1 MGAAVSALNNVG
13 YSTQKNVVI
22 KSWSLS
28 ACCPRF
34 RVPSPRHPESR
45 NAQHPKKP
53 QRLHPLS
60 VPHLTTQTRP
70 PPRHAGLLYYS
81 IIAVMFAYIVGFTL
95 VAKKGYQAT
104 VPAVGSV
111 ALKVKGIASRPSPPG
126 SLEPPELWDASDLTV
141 YDSTGVFVATNIMR
155 TEQAR
160 GVCPGT
166 HEDEACALPGSG
178 HETEASPAT
187 ECREGVFSRSGEQT
201 GRCVPAPSAG
211 AGDATRTRGACEVR
225 GWCPGEPDAAN
236 ASAPLE
242 NVGNFTVFLR
252 TDVRFPGMRDKF
264 GRTFDVTN
272 ANGTEPTPGW
282 NLFTLDEILKMGGT
296 RYEDVKDAGA
306 DLQMNIYYDCDLD
319 SALEACTPRMPF
331 EVMRI
336 DTADSALS
344 HGYNARWLSAAKQ
357 AGGPGPAFPKHA
369 DTRAL
374 VKASG
379 PRIRVSIT
387 GVGRRFDLGQLTTVV
402 GAGVALMGI
411 ATAAV
416 DVLLLY
422 VLPKRAR
429 YFGLKYEVYG
439 ANDENLV
446 CGAEEA
452 ARETREEG
460 EEPLLR
466 GA

>member
-1 MGAAVSALNNVG
+1 MRVARVSA
-13 YSTQKNVVI
+13 
-22 KSWSLS
+22 SL
-28 ACCPRF
+28 
-34 RVPSPRHPESR
+34 RHAAAESR
-45 NAQHPKKP
+45 TRNTHAFFAHF
-53 QRLHPLS
+53 
-60 VPHLTTQTRP
+60 VPARSLRSSPVPRLTTPTRS

-81 IIAVMFAYIVGFTL
+81 ILAVVFAYVVGFTL

-104 VPAVGSV
+104 VPAVGSI

-126 SLEPPELWDASDLTV
+126 SNAPPELWDASDLTV
-141 YDSTGVFVATNIMR
+141 YDATSVFVATNIMR

-166 HEDEACALPGSG
+166 HEDEACALPSG
-178 HETEASPAT
+178 RHEGEAST
-187 ECREGVFSRSGEQT
+187 ECREGAVSRSGAQT
-201 GRCVPAPSAG
+201 GRCVPASFSL
-211 AGDATRTRGACEVR
+211 GDEEMTRGACEVR
-225 GWCPGEPDAAN
+225 GWCPGEPDADAL
-236 ASAPLE
+236 APLE

-272 ANGTEPTPGW
+272 ANGTEPTLGW
-282 NLFTLDEILKMGGT
+282 NLFTLDEILTMGGVS
-296 RYEDVKDAGA
+296 YEDVKATGA

-319 SALEACTPRMPF
+319 NALEACVPRMPF

-336 DTADSALS
+336 DTADSSLS
-344 HGYNARWLSAAKQ
+344 HGYNARWLSAVK
-357 AGGPGPAFPKHA
+357 GDGPKASKGTKFDENA

-387 GVGRRFDLGQLTTVV
+387 GVGRRFDLEQLTTVV

-411 ATAAV
+411 ATAVV

-422 VLPKRAR
+422 VLPKRAK
-429 YFGLKYEVYG
+429 YFGLKYQTYG
-439 ANDENLV
+439 ANDEDLS
-446 CGAEEA
+446 CGGGEA
-452 ARETREEG
+452 AMAESREDA
-460 EEPLLR
+460 EEPLL
-466 GA
+466 AA

>member
-1 MGAAVSALNNVG
+1 MSALNNVG

-126 SLEPPELWDASDLTV
+126 SLEQPELWDASDLTV

-452 ARETREEG
+452 AHTETPGEEG

>member
-1 MGAAVSALNNVG
+1 MLPAFPRPFATPPRVS
-13 YSTQKNVVI
+13 
-22 KSWSLS
+22 
-28 ACCPRF
+28 
-34 RVPSPRHPESR
+34 

-70 PPRHAGLLYYS
+70 LPRHAGLLYYS
-81 IIAVMFAYIVGFTL
+81 IIAVMFAYVVGFTL

-211 AGDATRTRGACEVR
+211 AGDAMTRRRGACEVR
-225 GWCPGEPDAAN
+225 GWCPGEPDADD

-282 NLFTLDEILKMGGT
+282 NLFTLDEILRMGGT

-306 DLQMNIYYDCDLD
+306 DVQMNIYYDCDLD

-357 AGGPGPAFPKHA
+357 AGGPAFPKHA

-429 YFGLKYEVYG
+429 YFGLKYQVYG
-439 ANDENLV
+439 ANDEDLV

>member
-1 MGAAVSALNNVG
+1 MSALNNVG

-452 ARETREEG
+452 AHTETREEG

>member
-1 MGAAVSALNNVG
+1 MGAVVSALNNVG
-13 YSTQKNVVI
+13 YSTQKSVVI
-22 KSWSLS
+22 KSWTLS
-28 ACCPRF
+28 ACRPRF
-34 RVPSPRHPESR
+34 PSTADEMRKRNTQPRASFASLGPSVSPPLLVP
-45 NAQHPKKP
+45 A
-53 QRLHPLS
+53 
-60 VPHLTTQTRP
+60 
-70 PPRHAGLLYYS
+70 RHAGLLYYS
-81 IIAVMFAYIVGFTL
+81 ILAVVFAYVVGFTL

-126 SLEPPELWDASDLTV
+126 SNALPELWDASDLTV
-141 YDSTGVFVATNIMR
+141 YDATSVFVATNIMR

-166 HEDEACALPGSG
+166 HEDEACALPSG
-178 HETEASPAT
+178 ASGNRAEEAAT
-187 ECREGVFSRSGEQT
+187 ECREGVVSRSGVQT
-201 GRCVPAPSAG
+201 GRCVPASLSAG
-211 AGDATRTRGACEVR
+211 AGACEVR
-225 GWCPGEPDAAN
+225 GWCPGEPDADD

-282 NLFTLDEILKMGGT
+282 NLFTLDEILRMGGV

-306 DLQMNIYYDCDLD
+306 DVQMNIYYDCDLD

-344 HGYNARWLSAAKQ
+344 HGYNARWLSAAKE
-357 AGGPGPAFPKHA
+357 AGGPAFPKRA

-429 YFGLKYEVYG
+429 YFGLKYQVYG
-439 ANDENLV
+439 ANDEDLV

>member
-1 MGAAVSALNNVG
+1 MSALNNVG

-53 QRLHPLS
+53 QRLHLS
-60 VPHLTTQTRP
+60 VPQLTTQTRP
-70 PPRHAGLLYYS
+70 PSRHAGLLYYS
-81 IIAVMFAYIVGFTL
+81 IIAVMFAYVVGFTL

-126 SLEPPELWDASDLTV
+126 SLEPPELWDASDLVV

-166 HEDEACALPGSG
+166 HEDEACALPGSVA
-178 HETEASPAT
+178 ET
-187 ECREGVFSRSGEQT
+187 ECREGVVSRSGEQT

-211 AGDATRTRGACEVR
+211 AGDAMTRRRGACEVR
-225 GWCPGEPDAAN
+225 GWCPGEPDADD

-282 NLFTLDEILKMGGT
+282 NLFTLDEILRMGGV

-306 DLQMNIYYDCDLD
+306 DVQMNIYYDCDLD

-344 HGYNARWLSAAKQ
+344 HGYNARWLSAAKE
-357 AGGPGPAFPKHA
+357 AGGPAFPKRA

-429 YFGLKYEVYG
+429 YFGLKYQVYG
-439 ANDENLV
+439 ANDEDLV

>member
-1 MGAAVSALNNVG
+1 MSALNNVG
-13 YSTQKNVVI
+13 YSTQKSVVI
-22 KSWSLS
+22 KSWTLS
-28 ACCPRF
+28 ACRPRF
-34 RVPSPRHPESR
+34 PSTADEMRKRNTQPRASFASLGPSVSPPLLVP
-45 NAQHPKKP
+45 A
-53 QRLHPLS
+53 
-60 VPHLTTQTRP
+60 
-70 PPRHAGLLYYS
+70 RHAGLLYYS
-81 IIAVMFAYIVGFTL
+81 ILAVVFAYVVGFTL

-166 HEDEACALPGSG
+166 HEDEACALPGSVA
-178 HETEASPAT
+178 ET
-187 ECREGVFSRSGEQT
+187 ECREGVVSRSGEQT

-211 AGDATRTRGACEVR
+211 AGDAMTRRRGACEVR
-225 GWCPGEPDAAN
+225 GWCPGEPDADD

-282 NLFTLDEILKMGGT
+282 NLFTLDEILRMGGV

-306 DLQMNIYYDCDLD
+306 DVQMNIYYDCDLD

-344 HGYNARWLSAAKQ
+344 HGYNARWLSAAKE
-357 AGGPGPAFPKHA
+357 AGGPAFPKRA

-429 YFGLKYEVYG
+429 YFGLKYQVYG
-439 ANDENLV
+439 ANDEDLV

>member
-1 MGAAVSALNNVG
+1 
-13 YSTQKNVVI
+13 
-22 KSWSLS
+22 
-28 ACCPRF
+28 
-34 RVPSPRHPESR
+34 
-45 NAQHPKKP
+45 
-53 QRLHPLS
+53 
-60 VPHLTTQTRP
+60 
-70 PPRHAGLLYYS
+70 LLYYS
-81 IIAVMFAYIVGFTL
+81 ILAVVFAYVVGFTL

-104 VPAVGSV
+104 VPAVGSI

-126 SLEPPELWDASDLTV
+126 SLEPPELWDASDLAV

-225 GWCPGEPDAAN
+225 GWCPGEPDADD

-452 ARETREEG
+452 AMETREEG

>member
-211 AGDATRTRGACEVR
+211 AGGACEVR
-225 GWCPGEPDAAN
+225 GWCPGEPDADD

-357 AGGPGPAFPKHA
+357 AGSTAFPKHA

-452 ARETREEG
+452 SSARETREEG

>member
-60 VPHLTTQTRP
+60 VPPLTTQTRP

-81 IIAVMFAYIVGFTL
+81 IIAVMFAYVVGFTL

-126 SLEPPELWDASDLTV
+126 SIEPPELWDASDLTV

-211 AGDATRTRGACEVR
+211 AANFATRRRGACEVR
-225 GWCPGEPDAAN
+225 GWCPGEPDADD

-282 NLFTLDEILKMGGT
+282 NLFTLDEILRMGGV

-306 DLQMNIYYDCDLD
+306 DVQMNIYYDCDLD

-357 AGGPGPAFPKHA
+357 AGGPAFPKHA

-411 ATAAV
+411 ATAVV

-429 YFGLKYEVYG
+429 YFGLKYQVYG
-439 ANDENLV
+439 ANDEDLV

-452 ARETREEG
+452 PRGTREEG

>member
-1 MGAAVSALNNVG
+1 MSALNNVG

-53 QRLHPLS
+53 QRLHSLS

-178 HETEASPAT
+178 HETEASPAS

-225 GWCPGEPDAAN
+225 GWCPGEPDADD

-357 AGGPGPAFPKHA
+357 AGGPGSAFPKHA

-452 ARETREEG
+452 AHTETREEG

>member
-1 MGAAVSALNNVG
+1 MRVARVSA
-13 YSTQKNVVI
+13 
-22 KSWSLS
+22 SL
-28 ACCPRF
+28 
-34 RVPSPRHPESR
+34 RHAAAESR
-45 NAQHPKKP
+45 TRNTHAFFAHF
-53 QRLHPLS
+53 
-60 VPHLTTQTRP
+60 VPARSLRSSPVPCLTTPTRS

-81 IIAVMFAYIVGFTL
+81 ILAVVFAYVVGFTL

-104 VPAVGSV
+104 VPAVGSI

-126 SLEPPELWDASDLTV
+126 SNAPPELWDASDLTV
-141 YDSTGVFVATNIMR
+141 YDATSVFVATNIMR

-166 HEDEACALPGSG
+166 HEDEACALPSG
-178 HETEASPAT
+178 RHEGEAST
-187 ECREGVFSRSGEQT
+187 ECREGAVSRSGAQT
-201 GRCVPAPSAG
+201 GRCVPASFSL
-211 AGDATRTRGACEVR
+211 GDEEMTRGACEVR
-225 GWCPGEPDAAN
+225 GWCPGEPDADAL
-236 ASAPLE
+236 APLE

-272 ANGTEPTPGW
+272 ANGTEPTLGW
-282 NLFTLDEILKMGGT
+282 NLFTLDEILTMGGVS
-296 RYEDVKDAGA
+296 YEDVKATGA

-319 SALEACTPRMPF
+319 NALEACVPRMPF

-336 DTADSALS
+336 DTADSSLS
-344 HGYNARWLSAAKQ
+344 HGYNARWLSAVK
-357 AGGPGPAFPKHA
+357 GDGPKASKGTKFDENA

-387 GVGRRFDLGQLTTVV
+387 GVGRRFDLEQLTTVV

-411 ATAAV
+411 ATAVV

-422 VLPKRAR
+422 VLPKRAK
-429 YFGLKYEVYG
+429 YFGLKYQTYG
-439 ANDENLV
+439 AGDEDLS
-446 CGAEEA
+446 CGGGEA
-452 ARETREEG
+452 ARESREDA
-460 EEPLLR
+460 EEPLL
-466 GA
+466 AA